1 MIKVIA
7 DDLGTFAVKVDN
19 MAHNQDKI
27 QQAVNKSGLSI
38 ERQAKSKGKP
48 VICITTGETYYC
60 AREAMRKTGV
70 HNSNISKCCNG
81 QCKSAGKHPI
91 TGEKLVWKYL

>member
-1 MIKVIA
+1 MY
-7 DDLGTFAVKVDN
+7 GTKR
-19 MAHNQDKI
+19 
-27 QQAVNKSGLSI
+27 
-38 ERQAKSKGKP
+38 ERQAISKGKR
-48 VICITTGETYYC
+48 VLCITTGVEYYS
-60 AREAMRKTGV
+60 AHEAMRKTGV